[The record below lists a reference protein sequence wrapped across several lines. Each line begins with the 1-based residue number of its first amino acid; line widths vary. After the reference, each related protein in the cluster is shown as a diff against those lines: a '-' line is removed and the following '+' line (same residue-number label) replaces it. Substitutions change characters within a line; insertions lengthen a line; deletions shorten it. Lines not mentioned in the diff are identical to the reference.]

1 MRDSFWF
8 LTTGLRR
15 RWQKGYFP
23 KICSRFLSLPPVR
36 ASAQDTGKG
45 KGAQESTK
53 VVREWQCSPIPA
65 TESQAQQTDGDRAE
79 RWHRK
84 DTAAQLIKG

>member
-1 MRDSFWF
+1 
-8 LTTGLRR
+8 
-15 RWQKGYFP
+15 
-23 KICSRFLSLPPVR
+23 LSLPPVR

-65 TESQAQQTDGDRAE
+65 TESQAQQTDGDRAG
-79 RWHRK
+79 RWQPNGQRTTTRQQK
-84 DTAAQLIKG
+84 YPAA